1 MKPSDGG
8 FEAIEGQQP
17 AVQTLL
23 SALARGRV
31 HHAYRFEGPDGVGK
45 ERTAF
50 ALAQALL
57 CEKRGP
63 VACRACSPCRRA
75 VTLSDEPPHVPLHP
89 DLVLVGRGLY
99 AGTLGASEATGIS
112 VDQIRRVVLGRAG
125 YTPHE
130 GRALVFIVRDAEE
143 LTSQAANALLKT
155 LEEPGPSTHFVLLTS
170 RPSRLLDTIRSRTLA
185 VRFGPLPET
194 VVASILERHG
204 KPTAAA
210 ALAQGSAS
218 LALTLADEA
227 SRAEREQFAEAALAA
242 VRAPDLTAGLK
253 FAESRPPERD
263 QLRQQL
269 GFLAQYVALEARRS
283 IASEPRAAERAARQ
297 HRCVL
302 EALGEVE
309 RNGQPQLVLETMIAR
324 MRAV

>member
-1 MKPSDGG
+1 MKPSGGG

-63 VACRACSPCRRA
+63 VACRACSACRRA
-75 VTLSDEPPHVPLHP
+75 VTLSDDPPHVPLHP

-125 YTPHE
+125 FTPHE

-227 SRAEREQFAEAALAA
+227 SRAER
-242 VRAPDLTAGLK
+242 
-253 FAESRPPERD
+253 D

-297 HRCVL
+297 HRRVL